1 MTRPINLI
9 NAAKYYKGEVH
20 QDAAWRALDNVLTE
34 AQRELFTRLYRR
46 PQAHLKRHSSGFPE
60 ALARGLD
67 VEYFYQRDSLTG
79 HGERSCQSSAIAM
92 AVNYISPGFIYDD
105 DEYLNTVLNFG
116 DTVSQLAH
124 KSALTSIG
132 IKNQFRMNGKE
143 SDLIDL
149 LFCGYPVPI
158 GVLHKGTYDRPS
170 GGGHWITLIGVDGDN
185 FTVHDPFGR
194 MDIINGGYEKS
205 GPIDGKYVKYRRDR
219 LMSRWLISSDCDGWL
234 WDLSMN
240 PLR

>member
-20 QDAAWRALDNVLTE
+20 QNAAWMALDNTLTE
-34 AQRELFTRLYRR
+34 AQRELFTRLYRSSQVR
-46 PQAHLKRHSSGFPE
+46 LRRHSSGFP
-60 ALARGLD
+60 LD

-79 HGERSCQSSAIAM
+79 HGERCCQSSAIAM
-92 AVNYISPGFIYDD
+92 AVDYISPGFIYDD
-105 DEYLNTVLNFG
+105 DEYLNTVLKFG

-124 KSALTSIG
+124 KSALNSIG

-143 SDLIDL
+143 SDLLELLID
-149 LFCGYPVPI
+149 GYPVPI
-158 GVLHKGTYDRPS
+158 GVLHKGTYDKPS

-185 FTVHDPFGR
+185 FTVHDPFGK
-194 MDIINGGYEKS
+194 MDTINGGYEKA
-205 GPIDGKYVKYRRDR
+205 GPNDGKYVQYRRDR

>member
-1 MTRPINLI
+1 MTRPVNLI
-9 NAAKYYKGEVH
+9 NAAKYYIGEVH

-46 PQAHLKRHSSGFPE
+46 SQARVRYDSNSFP
-60 ALARGLD
+60 LD
-67 VEYFYQRDSLTG
+67 VTYFYQRDSLTG

-92 AVNYISPGFIYDD
+92 AVDYISPGFIYDD
-105 DEYLNTVLNFG
+105 DEYLNTVLEFG

-124 KSALTSIG
+124 KSALNSIG

-143 SDLIDL
+143 SDLLDL
-149 LFCGYPVPI
+149 LVGGYPVPI
-158 GVLHKGTYDRPS
+158 GVLHKGTHDKPS

-185 FTVHDPFGR
+185 FIVHDPFGK

-205 GPIDGKYVKYRRDR
+205 GPVDGKYVEYRRDR